1 MLPRP
6 HRQDLLLA
14 AVLLGWA
21 ELEVWLGH
29 LDGAPAVNTVA
40 AAVVTAP
47 LAWRRSSPLVVG
59 LVCAGG
65 IAMKTALGAPNE
77 GLAINL
83 GLLVAAYSVG
93 RHRPPRAAAVVVTTM
108 VVLGWLSLFGLPD
121 ADQSFS
127 NYPFL
132 AVWLGAPA
140 LGGAMLREQ
149 VHRAAHLAAEAARA
163 ELRRDQHARE
173 AVTAER
179 GRIARELHDTVAHA
193 VSVMVLQ
200 AGAVRSRLPE
210 NLAAERDALDSTA
223 DTGRRAIVE
232 LRRLLGIL
240 RDTADLPVTEPQ
252 PTLAVLDGLL
262 DDARQSGL
270 QVDLRIEGER
280 RPLDP
285 AVEVT
290 AYRILQEALTNVR
303 KHAHARSVAVRL
315 GYQPDRLS
323 LRVRDDGPGT
333 PTGGTTASD
342 GWGLVGM
349 RERVEVYGGTLLV
362 GPPDGGR
369 GWAVDATLPL
379 AGVDA

>member
-6 HRQDLLLA
+6 HRQDPLLA
-14 AVLLGWA
+14 AVLFGWA

-29 LDGAPAVNTVA
+29 LGDAPALNAVA
-40 AAVVTAP
+40 AALVTVS
-47 LAWRRSSPLVVG
+47 LVWRRSSPLVVG
-59 LVCAGG
+59 LTCAGG
-65 IAMKTALGAPNE
+65 VALKTVLGAPNE

-93 RHRPPRAAAVVVTTM
+93 RHRPPRQVVVVVATM
-108 VVLGWLSLFGLPD
+108 VVLAWLSLFGLPS

-127 NYPFL
+127 NYPFI
-132 AVWLGAPA
+132 AVWLGGPA
-140 LGGAMLREQ
+140 AAGAMLRVQ
-149 VHRAAHLAAEAARA
+149 LARTARLAAEAARA
-163 ELRRDQHARE
+163 ELRHEQHAQE

-179 GRIARELHDTVAHA
+179 GRIAREMHDTVAHA

-210 NLAAERDALDSTA
+210 HLVAEREALDSTA

-240 RDTADLPVTEPQ
+240 RDSADLPGTEPQ
-252 PTLAVLDGLL
+252 PTLVLLDRLL
-262 DDARQSGL
+262 DDARQAGL
-270 QVDLRIEGER
+270 RVGLRVEGDR

-315 GYQPDRLS
+315 AYRSDQLC
-323 LRVRDDGPGT
+323 LQVRDDGAGAPT
-333 PTGGTTASD
+333 PRSAGPE

-362 GPPDGGR
+362 GRPDGGR

-379 AGVDA
+379 AGALT

>member
-6 HRQDLLLA
+6 QRQDLLLA
-14 AVLLGWA
+14 AVLFVWA

-29 LDGAPAVNTVA
+29 LDGTPALNA
-40 AAVVTAP
+40 AAAALVTIP
-47 LAWRRSSPLVVG
+47 LGWRRSAPVSVG
-59 LVCAGG
+59 LVAAGG
-65 IAMKTALGAPNE
+65 IVLKTALGAPNE

-83 GLLVAAYSVG
+83 GLLVAAYSIG
-93 RHRPPRAAAVVVTTM
+93 RHRSPRLAGVVVA
-108 VVLGWLSLFGLPD
+108 VIVGLAWLSLFGLP
-121 ADQSFS
+121 AEDQSFS
-127 NYPFL
+127 NYPFI

-140 LGGAMLREQ
+140 LGGAILREQ
-149 VHRAAHLAAEAARA
+149 VSRATRLSAEAARA
-163 ELRRDQHARE
+163 ELLREQHARE

-179 GRIARELHDTVAHA
+179 GRIAREMHDTVAHA

-210 NLAAERDALDSTA
+210 RLAAERDALGSTEE
-223 DTGRRAIVE
+223 TGRQAIAE

-240 RDTADLPVTEPQ
+240 RDDGLPGTEPQ
-252 PTLAVLDGLL
+252 PTLGQLDRLIDEARRAGLHVEL
-262 DDARQSGL
+262 C
-270 QVDLRIEGER
+270 VEGER

-290 AYRILQEALTNVR
+290 AYRILQEALTNVH
-303 KHAHARSVAVRL
+303 KHARARSVAVRL
-315 GYQPDRLS
+315 GYLPDRLC
-323 LRVRDDGPGT
+323 LQVRDDGAGTPGT
-333 PTGGTTASD
+333 DPAGTG

-362 GPPDGGR
+362 GTPDGGR

-379 AGVDA
+379 AGATA

>member
-14 AVLLGWA
+14 AVLFGWA

-29 LDGAPAVNTVA
+29 LDGAPAVNAVA
-40 AAVVTAP
+40 AALVTVP

-59 LVCAGG
+59 IVCAGG
-65 IAMKTALGAPNE
+65 IALKTALGAPNE

-83 GLLVAAYSVG
+83 GLLVAAYSIG
-93 RHRPPRAAAVVVTTM
+93 RHRPPRPAGVVVAAM
-108 VVLGWLSLFGLPD
+108 VVLAWLSLLGLPA

-127 NYPFL
+127 NYPFI
-132 AVWLGAPA
+132 AVWLGGPA
-140 LGGAMLREQ
+140 VAGAVLRTQLE
-149 VHRAAHLAAEAARA
+149 RTARLAAEAARV
-163 ELRRDQHARE
+163 ELRRDQHAHE
-173 AVTAER
+173 AVAAER

-200 AGAVRSRLPE
+200 AGAVRSRLPGH
-210 NLAAERDALDSTA
+210 LVAERDALDSTA
-223 DTGRRAIVE
+223 DTGRRAIAE
-232 LRRLLGIL
+232 LHRLLGVL
-240 RDTADLPVTEPQ
+240 RDDGGVPDTEPQ
-252 PTLAVLDGLL
+252 PTLALL
-262 DDARQSGL
+262 DRLLDEARQVGL
-270 QVDLRIEGER
+270 QVDLRVEGDR

-315 GYQPDRLS
+315 GYQPDRLC
-323 LRVRDDGPGT
+323 LQVRDDGDGFPTTTPAGT
-333 PTGGTTASD
+333 G

-349 RERVEVYGGTLLV
+349 RERVEVYGGTLLA
-362 GPPDGGR
+362 GRPDGGR
-369 GWAVDATLPL
+369 GWAVDATLCL
-379 AGVDA
+379 VGDNR